1 MFVLVLRRLTNFAI
15 VGEAVGDDFFIF
27 GDFGSN
33 LVKDFCKTSIAIFY
47 PKVYGLFGDASLD
60 ITISLFFSSSAY
72 YFTFSTKSLVLRSS
86 TGVGLCFSVDIR
98 NIDFSLLS

>member
-15 VGEAVGDDFFIF
+15 VGEAVGEDFLSF

-47 PKVYGLFGDASLD
+47 PIV
-60 ITISLFFSSSAY
+60 
-72 YFTFSTKSLVLRSS
+72 
-86 TGVGLCFSVDIR
+86 
-98 NIDFSLLS
+98 